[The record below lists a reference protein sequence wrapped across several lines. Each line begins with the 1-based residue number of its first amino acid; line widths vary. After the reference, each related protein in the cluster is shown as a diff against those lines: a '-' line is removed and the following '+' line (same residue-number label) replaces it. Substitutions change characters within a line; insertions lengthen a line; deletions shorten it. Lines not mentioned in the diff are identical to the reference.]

1 MMGLPKQ
8 TTLPLFPLNTVV
20 FPGGRLPLR
29 IFEQRYL
36 EMIKQAIANDTP
48 FGVCAPAWGTPVG
61 ALKDSDP
68 LWAEAH
74 VESYAPPLRGNPSAA
89 IREGAETGT
98 PAVPGAVG
106 TRMRIA
112 DWDMP
117 QTGILHIE
125 TVALDRFVIRSA
137 HTEPSGLLIGKVEAV
152 SVEPAVPVPDDLELS
167 VEILR
172 HIIGEY
178 GDAHFPE
185 PHELDN
191 AVWVGYRLSEV
202 LPLTLSIQQNLLEMN
217 DSMMRLR
224 ILTEF
229 LKKQIN

>member
-1 MMGLPKQ
+1 MIGLPKQ
-8 TTLPLFPLNTVV
+8 KALPLFPLNTVV

-36 EMIKQAIANDTP
+36 EMITQAIANDTP
-48 FGVCAPAWGTPVG
+48 FGIC
-61 ALKDSDP
+61 
-68 LWAEAH
+68 
-74 VESYAPPLRGNPSAA
+74 A
-89 IREGAETGT
+89 IREGAETGN
-98 PAVPGAVG
+98 PAVPYDVG
-106 TRMRIA
+106 TCMRIT

-125 TVALDRFVIRSA
+125 TIALERFVIRST
-137 HTEPSGLLIGKVEAV
+137 HTEPSGLLIGTVEDV
-152 SVEPAVPVPDDLELS
+152 SVESAAPIPDDLELP

-217 DSMMRLR
+217 DSVMRLR
-224 ILTEF
+224 ILTDF

>member
-1 MMGLPKQ
+1 MIGLIKQ
-8 TTLPLFPLNTVV
+8 TTLPIFPLNTVV
-20 FPGGRLPLR
+20 FPGGKLPLK

-36 EMIKQAIANDTP
+36 DMIKQAIADESP
-48 FGVCAPAWGTPVG
+48 FGLCGI
-61 ALKDSDP
+61 K
-68 LWAEAH
+68 
-74 VESYAPPLRGNPSAA
+74 
-89 IREGAETGT
+89 EGSETGD
-98 PAVPGAVG
+98 PAVPYDIG
-106 TRMRIA
+106 TIMRVT

-125 TVALDRFVIRSA
+125 TCALERFVIRSL
-137 HTEPSGLLIGKVEAV
+137 HTEPNGLLIGTVEAV
-152 SVEPAVPVPDDLELS
+152 SVEPAAPVPDELELS

-172 HIIGEY
+172 HIINEY

-191 AVWVGYRLSEV
+191 ATWVGFRLSEV
-202 LPLTLSIQQNLLEMN
+202 LPLTLSIKQNLLEMN
-217 DSMMRLR
+217 DSITRLR